1 MQAHP
6 DVERRTCLPAGRRRT
21 YNSKKMKNSEIQG
34 LSTEEV
40 IARINE
46 EKANLTKMKFA
57 HTVSAIENPTR
68 ITKVRKDVARLNTE
82 LTKRKAEAQASAATE
97 SASE

>member
-1 MQAHP
+1 
-6 DVERRTCLPAGRRRT
+6 
-21 YNSKKMKNSEIQG
+21 MKNSEISE
-34 LSTEEV
+34 LSTEE
-40 IARINE
+40 ITARISE
-46 EKANLTKMKFA
+46 ERANLTKLKFA

-82 LTKRKAEAQASAATE
+82 LTKRKAEQAITNASAEPE

>member
-1 MQAHP
+1 
-6 DVERRTCLPAGRRRT
+6 
-21 YNSKKMKNSEIQG
+21 MKSSEIQA

-82 LTKRKAEAQASAATE
+82 LTKRKAEATASAATQ

>member
-1 MQAHP
+1 
-6 DVERRTCLPAGRRRT
+6 
-21 YNSKKMKNSEIQG
+21 MKNSEIQG
-34 LSTEEV
+34 LTTEEV

-82 LTKRKAEAQASAATE
+82 LTKRKQKHLLRQSPLLNK
-97 SASE
+97 

>member
-1 MQAHP
+1 
-6 DVERRTCLPAGRRRT
+6 
-21 YNSKKMKNSEIQG
+21 MKNSEILE
-34 LSTEEV
+34 LSIEELV
-40 IARINE
+40 SRISE
-46 EKANLTKMKFA
+46 ERANLTKLKFA

-82 LTKRKAEAQASAATE
+82 LTKRKAEAAKAAAASAEPE